1 MDIESIYGAYLKH
14 QETLRERD
22 KYVFHASSA
31 GSCYRKQMYSYYDY
45 PSDTKDDKS
54 YRLLRLGTLV
64 HKDMEEAL
72 SMYEDK
78 LADMEIKDAPI
89 RRNIHIEE
97 KIKIEELDVVGTF
110 DAGEMIIDTVGQ
122 KLVNGAVS
130 EFNLYDYKTAAAYK
144 WTTKFGRTK
153 NRVASTDT
161 NYKLQ
166 LGTYALAVR
175 HKYEPDRINMY
186 LVWYNK
192 NTSQM
197 REQIV
202 SSEWIDKALEY
213 WTEMF
218 EMKEDIG
225 KGFED
230 ELIPE
235 VTYGVPVQDW
245 ECRYCQYYSI
255 CPSTLAD
262 KKPRY

>member
-1 MDIESIYGAYLKH
+1 MDIKTIYNSYL
-14 QETLRERD
+14 QEQDSLRERD
-22 KYVFHASSA
+22 KNVFHASSA
-31 GSCYRKQMYSYYDY
+31 GSCYRKQMYSYYDF
-45 PSDTKDDKS
+45 PFDEKDENS
-54 YRLLRLGTLV
+54 FRLLRLGTLV
-64 HKDMEEAL
+64 HADLEKAMSL
-72 SMYEDK
+72 YQDK
-78 LADMEIKDAPI
+78 LAKANS
-89 RRNIHIEE
+89 NIQIYIEE
-97 KIKIEELDVVGTF
+97 KIKIEDLDVVGTF
-110 DAGEMIIDTVGQ
+110 DAGEMIDDD
-122 KLVNGAVS
+122 
-130 EFNLYDYKTAAAYK
+130 FNLYDYKTAAAYK
-144 WTTKFGRTK
+144 WTTKFGLKK

-166 LGTYALAVR
+166 LGTYALGIK
-175 HKYEPDRINMY
+175 HKLNPDKIHMY

-202 SSEWIDKALEY
+202 SNEWIDKAFEY

-218 EMKEDIG
+218 EMKEDMG

-235 VTYGVPVQDW
+235 VTYGVPVADW

-262 KKPRY
+262 KKPKY